1 MNATDSDLLLVAAL
15 EGNVEVVQT
24 LLAHGVNV
32 SATDSYGWTALLIA
46 ARENNVEVVQTLL
59 AHGVNVNAT
68 DSYGWTALLIAAR
81 ENNVEV
87 VQTLLAHGANVN
99 ATDSDGGT
107 ALFSATLKG
116 NVEVVQT
123 LLAHGANV
131 NATKSDGRTALF
143 NAAYEGNVEVVQTL
157 LAHGANV
164 NTITDSD
171 GITALFFAAQGD
183 NVEVVQ
189 TLLANG
195 ANGNATDTVGRTSL
209 FSAALK
215 GNVEVVQT
223 LLAHGANVN
232 VTDSDGWTALFN
244 AADEGNVEVV
254 QTLLAHGAN
263 VNATD
268 SYGWTALLNAA
279 QENNVEVVQTL
290 LAHGGNVN
298 ATDSDG
304 WTALLIAAQENNVE
318 VVQTLLAHGANVN
331 VTGSDGW
338 TALLIAAQ
346 ENNVEVVQTLLA
358 HGANVNVTD
367 SDGWTALFNA
377 AHEGNV
383 EVVQTLLAHGANVN
397 VTGSDGWTALFF
409 AAQHVSVEV
418 VQTLLAHGANVN
430 ATGSNGRTALLIAAH
445 EGNVE
450 VVQTLL
456 AHGANV
462 NATDGDGRT
471 ALFSATLKG
480 NVKVVQ
486 TLLAHGANVNATKSD
501 GRTALFS
508 AAHEGKVEVVQTL
521 LAHGANV
528 NATDR
533 DGGTALFLAAYKD
546 SGRAA
551 QMLLAHGADVHKTL
565 KDGWTALLIATLKGN
580 VEVVQTLLAHGA
592 NVNATKSDGRT
603 ALFVAAQGGSVE
615 VVQTLLAH
623 GANVNVTDS
632 DGWTALFSATLKGN
646 VEVVQTLLAHGANVN
661 VTDSDGWTALF
672 SATFKRNVE
681 VVQTL
686 LAHGANVNATK
697 SVGWTALFNAAH
709 EGNVEVVQTLLAH
722 GANVNATDRDGGT
735 ALFLAACKDSGRAA
749 QMLLAHGA
757 DVHKTLKDGRTAL
770 FIASF
775 HGSVGVVGT
784 LLAHGANVN
793 VADSQGIT
801 ALVHAV
807 YKDNVKVVQTLLAH
821 GANVNA
827 TVGSDGK
834 TALFFAAQNG
844 SVEVAQT
851 LLDHGANVNAT
862 VGSGG
867 KTALFVAAQ
876 GGSVEVVQTLL
887 AHGANVS
894 ATDTTGRTALF
905 IVAEK
910 GHIGVAEILLNQG
923 AKVGITDHSG
933 NPAIFGT
940 AHLLSMNK
948 PHHHLLELIKMFI
961 NRGGNPNCQNSDGE
975 ILLIHLLTIARGA
988 LEEMD
993 GASLQSLFTALNYLI
1008 SKHKPHVESLIFVT
1022 SSGYSVLHLAL
1033 SLLGEILTKD
1043 GLKDDDQ
1050 QNIAKNCL
1058 DSISSILSQ
1067 CLKPSAITCARD
1079 SVEGKTLLHMW
1090 AALQWGC
1097 GQENNDDSDMKLGCS
1112 IEAIV
1117 TNIAEQLLSHGAD
1130 KTINGCDNAGRTPLH
1145 MAEKWSAAKFL
1156 LNKGASRN
1164 VTDQRGNTPLASYM
1178 RNLVNHHVSSSPG
1191 QPLLTI
1197 CNTMNNSPSIELQ
1210 WKEVLRYG
1218 MDPWKA
1224 NAEGSTVLGE
1234 LLRID
1239 ASHVVKGFL
1248 KVTQDPLNEEVTERS
1263 PSQQYPV
1270 DSNGNTPLQTI
1281 CQHVGETHFWKLE
1294 LIDNLLKSDTSMVN
1308 HQNVNGETALHILC
1322 QSEVG
1327 SAVCSKLAHEVIQLL
1342 RKCNADIKIT
1352 NFRGKTCLDIAE
1364 GNAELT
1370 EALKRKID
1378 IKEMKHVI
1386 PWSSKSVR
1394 HRHQLAEVA
1403 CRQNSYPVK
1412 SFCVHEQPIGKG
1424 AFGSVYPGLTTE
1436 DGREVAIKKI
1446 YKNMQCVVFA
1456 EREKLVDLGISK
1468 YVVQYLSSWGDRDFE
1483 YIALELMEGNLT
1495 ELIDTGEFKGKEVGL
1510 CRDVVGGLKFLHG
1523 VGYLHRDIKPG
1534 NILYKDTPELHLKL
1548 ADFGWS
1554 KKNPSNLKG
1563 SSDLMSSVR
1572 HSNDCGTENWKAPEL
1587 FQEEPQYSR
1596 RSDMFSCGIVLHYL
1610 LSGKKHPFESQ
1621 TKAGKSPTTQEN
1633 IKDGNMTIAEE
1644 LNAEA
1649 HDLVK
1654 QLLSSDKGK
1663 RPSAS
1668 DALKHPY
1675 FWTNLKKVNF
1685 VKEVGNQPEIGVPWH
1700 SKHRCGPASSVE
1712 TDLENA
1718 FGPQLAI
1725 LKSWDAAIPL
1735 VHSEMTKKR
1744 KYQTKSAVDLVR
1756 MFRNAHSHLPELTNA
1771 ARKEILDDQIFF
1783 HKFPDFVIF
1792 VYNAV
1797 RDHGWD
1803 TRKDIA
1809 AVLNAG
1815 DD

>member
-1 MNATDSDLLLVAAL
+1 MSATDSHLLLAAL
-15 EGNVEVVQT
+15 EG
-24 LLAHGVNV
+24 
-32 SATDSYGWTALLIA
+32 
-46 ARENNVEVVQTLL
+46 
-59 AHGVNVNAT
+59 
-68 DSYGWTALLIAAR
+68 
-81 ENNVEV
+81 NVEV

-107 ALFSATLKG
+107 ALF
-116 NVEVVQT
+116 
-123 LLAHGANV
+123 
-131 NATKSDGRTALF
+131 
-143 NAAYEGNVEVVQTL
+143 NAAQEGNVEVVQTL

-164 NTITDSD
+164 SATVSD
-171 GITALFFAAQGD
+171 GRTALVIAAQFG
-183 NVEVVQ
+183 
-189 TLLANG
+189 
-195 ANGNATDTVGRTSL
+195 S
-209 FSAALK
+209 
-215 GNVEVVQT
+215 VEVVQT
-223 LLAHGANVN
+223 LLAHGANVSA
-232 VTDSDGWTALFN
+232 TDGHGWTALFV
-244 AADEGNVEVV
+244 AAEKGNVEVV

-268 SYGWTALLNAA
+268 SDGGTAL
-279 QENNVEVVQTL
+279 V
-290 LAHGGNVN
+290 
-298 ATDSDG
+298 
-304 WTALLIAAQENNVE
+304 IAAQ
-318 VVQTLLAHGANVN
+318 G
-331 VTGSDGW
+331 
-338 TALLIAAQ
+338 
-346 ENNVEVVQTLLA
+346 
-358 HGANVNVTD
+358 
-367 SDGWTALFNA
+367 
-377 AHEGNV
+377 GNV
-383 EVVQTLLAHGANVN
+383 EVVQTLLAHGANVSA
-397 VTGSDGWTALFF
+397 TDSDGWTGLFV
-409 AAQHVSVEV
+409 AAE
-418 VQTLLAHGANVN
+418 
-430 ATGSNGRTALLIAAH
+430 

-462 NATDGDGRT
+462 NAT
-471 ALFSATLKG
+471 
-480 NVKVVQ
+480 N
-486 TLLAHGANVNATKSD
+486 
-501 GRTALFS
+501 
-508 AAHEGKVEVVQTL
+508 
-521 LAHGANV
+521 
-528 NATDR
+528 
-533 DGGTALFLAAYKD
+533 
-546 SGRAA
+546 
-551 QMLLAHGADVHKTL
+551 
-565 KDGWTALLIATLKGN
+565 
-580 VEVVQTLLAHGA
+580 
-592 NVNATKSDGRT
+592 
-603 ALFVAAQGGSVE
+603 
-615 VVQTLLAH
+615 
-623 GANVNVTDS
+623 S
-632 DGWTALFSATLKGN
+632 DGWTAL
-646 VEVVQTLLAHGANVN
+646 
-661 VTDSDGWTALF
+661 
-672 SATFKRNVE
+672 
-681 VVQTL
+681 
-686 LAHGANVNATK
+686 
-697 SVGWTALFNAAH
+697 
-709 EGNVEVVQTLLAH
+709 
-722 GANVNATDRDGGT
+722 
-735 ALFLAACKDSGRAA
+735 
-749 QMLLAHGA
+749 
-757 DVHKTLKDGRTAL
+757 
-770 FIASF
+770 SF
-775 HGSVGVVGT
+775 
-784 LLAHGANVN
+784 
-793 VADSQGIT
+793 
-801 ALVHAV
+801 
-807 YKDNVKVVQTLLAH
+807 
-821 GANVNA
+821 
-827 TVGSDGK
+827 
-834 TALFFAAQNG
+834 
-844 SVEVAQT
+844 
-851 LLDHGANVNAT
+851 
-862 VGSGG
+862 
-867 KTALFVAAQ
+867 AAQ

-894 ATDTTGRTALF
+894 ATDGHGCTALFVAAEKGNVEVVQTLLAHGANVNATDSDGGTALVIAAQGGNVEVVQTLLAHGANVSATDSDGWTGLFVAAEEGNVEVVQTLLAHGANVNATNSDGWTALSFAAQGGSVEVVQTLLAHGANVSATDSDGWTALFVAAEKGNVEVVQTLLAHGANVSATISDGWTALSFAAQGGNVELVQTLLAHGANVSATVSDGRTALVIAAQFGSVEVVQTLLAHGANVSATDGHGWTALFVAAEEGNVEVVQTLLAHGANVNATNSDGWTALSFAAQGRGNVEVVQTLLAHGANVSATISDGRNALFNAAYKGNVEVVQTLLAHGANVNATESDGWTALFVAAEEGSVEVVQTLLAYGANVNATDSDGETALFAAAQGGNVEVLETLLAHGANVNATDTTGRTALF

-910 GHIGVAEILLNQG
+910 GHIEVAEILLNQG

-933 NPAIFGT
+933 NPAIFCT
-940 AHLLSMNK
+940 ALLLNRNK
-948 PHHHLLELIKMFI
+948 SHHCLVEFIKLFI
-961 NRGGNPNCQNSDGE
+961 NRGANPNCQNSDGE
-975 ILLIHLLTIARGA
+975 ILLIHLLTIARGV

-1033 SLLGEILTKD
+1033 LLLGEILRKD
-1043 GLKDDDQ
+1043 GLKDDDL

-1058 DSISSILSQ
+1058 DLTSSILLQ
-1067 CLKPSAITCARD
+1067 CLKPSAVTCARD

-1090 AALQWGC
+1090 AALQWEC
-1097 GQENNDDSDMKLGCS
+1097 RQENNDNSDMKLGSS
-1112 IEAIV
+1112 IETIV
-1117 TNIAEQLLSHGAD
+1117 TKIAEQLLSHGAD

-1178 RNLVNHHVSSSPG
+1178 RNIVNHHVLSSPG
-1191 QPLLTI
+1191 QPLHTI
-1197 CNTMNNSPSIELQ
+1197 CDTMNNGQSIELQ
-1210 WKEVLRYG
+1210 WKEVLNYG

-1224 NAEGSTVLGE
+1224 NAEGSTVLSE
-1234 LLRID
+1234 LLRVD

-1248 KVTQDPLNEEVTERS
+1248 TVTQELLNEEVTERP
-1263 PSQQYPV
+1263 PSQQFPV
-1270 DSNGNTPLQTI
+1270 DSNGNTPLHTI

-1294 LIDNLLKSDTSMVN
+1294 LIDDLVKSDTSMVN

-1327 SAVCSKLAHEVIQLL
+1327 SAVCSKLAHEVIQHF
-1342 RKCNADIKIT
+1342 RRCNADIKIT

-1370 EALKRKID
+1370 EALNSNID
-1378 IKEMKHVI
+1378 IKEMKRVI

-1412 SFCVHEQPIGKG
+1412 SFFVHEQPIGKG

-1456 EREKLVDLGISK
+1456 EREKLVDLGISQH
-1468 YVVQYLSSWGDRDFE
+1468 VVQYLSSWGDRDFE

-1495 ELIDTGEFKGKEVGL
+1495 ELMDTGEFKGKEVGL

-1675 FWTNLKKVNF
+1675 FWPNPKKINF
-1685 VKEVGNQPEIGVPWH
+1685 VKEVGNQPEIGIPWH
-1700 SKHRCGPASSVE
+1700 SPKRCGPASSVE
-1712 TDLENA
+1712 IDLENA
-1718 FGPQLAI
+1718 FAPQLAT

-1771 ARKEILDDQIFF
+1771 AQKEILDDQIFF
-1783 HKFPDFVIF
+1783 QEFPAFLIV